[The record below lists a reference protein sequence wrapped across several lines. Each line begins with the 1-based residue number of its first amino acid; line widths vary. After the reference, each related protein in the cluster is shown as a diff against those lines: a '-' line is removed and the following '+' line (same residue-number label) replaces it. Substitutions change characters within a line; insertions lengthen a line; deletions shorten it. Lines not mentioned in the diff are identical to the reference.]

1 VFEKI
6 ANIFSQNVG
15 NLASGVFN
23 NQATNAA
30 AAKILNKSPLEIGNS
45 PTTALSNNPYDY
57 GTVYY
62 PSEIANLGTGHYMI
76 FDIVMH
82 QDSKFK
88 NKTFSNNSL
97 VNRSGTGYDGIDDVG
112 QVGENYSTSGKR
124 VEDIKNKN
132 LEKRLVKVDTGIQ
145 KQNNTHN
152 HISDSIILYTP
163 PQVKTSY
170 KVNYKNAETGFAGF
184 LGQSEGFID
193 ALVRTG
199 KLGAYAVEAAVV
211 AGLSAVPGVGDIK
224 AVTEKF
230 RGAVQNPNFEMV
242 FESVPFRDFSYTYE
256 FAPKNQKEV
265 DAVQKIIQLFKFHM
279 QPEQAQGTTLN
290 IMGGSSNFLIVP
302 SEFQIT
308 YMYLDNINSYIPRIS
323 RCVLT
328 SLEVDQSPEGVF
340 TTFGADEKGAFPTL
354 TKMTMTFT
362 ETEIMTKKRITEGF

>member
-1 VFEKI
+1 MFEKI
-6 ANIFSQNVG
+6 ANIVQQNIG
-15 NLASGVFN
+15 NLANGVFN

-30 AAKILNKSPLEIGNS
+30 AAKILNKSPLEINNAPLAS
-45 PTTALSNNPYDY
+45 LANNPYEY
-57 GTVYY
+57 GTVFY

-76 FDIVMH
+76 FDIIMH
-82 QDSKFK
+82 NDSKFK
-88 NKTFSNNSL
+88 NKTFNNNKLVYRSSNL
-97 VNRSGTGYDGIDDVG
+97 EGIDDIS
-112 QVGENYSTSGKR
+112 QVGETSKSVGSKKI
-124 VEDIKNKN
+124 EAIKNNN
-132 LEKRLVKVDTGIQ
+132 LQKRLVNVDTGIQ
-145 KQNNTHN
+145 KQNNTHR
-152 HISDSIILYTP
+152 HVSDSIILYTP

-184 LGQSEGFID
+184 LGQSEGAID
-193 ALVRTG
+193 ALQRSG
-199 KLGAYAVEAAVV
+199 KLLTYAIEASVV
-211 AGLSAVPGVGDIK
+211 AGLSATPGVGDIRG
-224 AVTEKF
+224 VTEKF
-230 RGAVQNPNFEMV
+230 RGAIQNPNFEMV
-242 FESVPFRDFSYTYE
+242 FESVPFRDFNYTYE

-290 IMGGSSNFLIVP
+290 MMGGSSNFLIVP

-308 YMYLDNINSYIPRIS
+308 YMYMDNINSYIPRIS
-323 RCVLT
+323 RCVLS

>member
-30 AAKILNKSPLEIGNS
+30 AAKILNKSPLEITNT
-45 PTTALSNNPYDY
+45 PTAALSNNPYDY

-97 VNRSGTGYDGIDDVG
+97 VNRSGTGYEGIDDVG
-112 QVGENYSTSGKR
+112 QVGENYSTSGKK